1 MLEYML
7 VRNADVPILE
17 KSKGA
22 LRWILLDEAH
32 TLSGSKAAEMAL
44 LIRRVVI
51 AFGVDVKNVRF
62 AITSATVGSGNTDV
76 LKTFMA
82 KLCGISTNQI
92 EVIEGR
98 RVNNKIADKDIPN
111 INDKLTKKNIKLLRN
126 ELINSASLN
135 QSEIGKILNISNHSE
150 QLKAIDIIADQKIKG
165 QNLLPVRGH
174 FFTRGIGGVY
184 VCTNANC
191 EEHKRDIPSKALGT
205 MYTIAAKKCKCGY
218 PLLELIACRSCGKM
232 MLEGEFLKGKIYQ
245 KTSVGYEAFNMDSE
259 DDESSNQEL
268 TNGNLARLIK
278 NNDNQALI
286 NRELFSCNITKNSDI
301 IVGDNYLMI
310 DGNNCPHCGSQSGNP
325 IHFRISSAFTNRIL
339 SDIVLDQTEKSKYIT
354 SKTLYDGRKYL
365 SFTDSRQGTAK
376 IAALINID
384 NESDWIRYQIYHYLL
399 RKLNDKKIEASTAE
413 LLKARADLSIQ
424 LEEAP
429 PFLKKGYQDQLGK
442 INDAISN
449 GSNNILSNSRTS
461 WKEIIDFIK
470 DKEDFKTLFKKAAK
484 GENIVIQNEAYAKSL
499 LYDQFTRRLPREI
512 SLENLGLVNL
522 VYPNLDTVILPE
534 IAKKLKIS
542 LEEWK
547 NLLKIA
553 ADYVIR
559 YDFHFFFDDTMRIFT
574 SRLYFPNLIF
584 SSNSEIVNGK
594 NWTSY
599 NPKSITQNRLV
610 LLKCAG
616 LGWHDK
622 EEITQDKED
631 VLNDLLEKI
640 WRTLRKKIL
649 SSDGKGFKLNF
660 FESTQFEIAGSEF
673 LCPVTNRLLDK
684 TFRSYSPWIKGNLSA
699 ENINNFKI
707 DHNKNNKFPTYP
719 YPYHLNKENTPIA
732 KNEMEVWLKE
742 NSQEA
747 REKGLWNDLH
757 ERIFDFSKLYLSGEH
772 SAQQN
777 NKRLKELEKQFEEGE
792 INILSCSTTMEM
804 GVDIGGIS
812 AVVMSNVPPMPANY
826 LQRTGRAG
834 RRSENKSL
842 ALTFCAPNPIG
853 LRTMYNPKWALEHI
867 IAPPKLAFDSKNI
880 VERHVNSLLLGM
892 FVRQQDNGSSGLNV
906 KENVEKFFFD
916 GSPTFAENFL
926 NWLVKAENNDF
937 KNELIYLTN
946 STPLQNNRP
955 KQLVLMVEDNFKKVI
970 EGIKKQRKAYDKKL
984 MKLAAE
990 FGDNSP
996 AYKAVKYRNGQL
1008 SQKFVLN
1015 YLAEDGF
1022 LPNAGLPTGIVDFE
1036 KITLSDLKKK
1046 NQSRYK
1052 QNPSYSISRAL
1063 TEFAPGNN
1071 ILIDGLN
1078 YKSSGIVMKNVWGQ
1092 TAETNAIHAC
1102 KNCGYQG
1109 LLEIDSK
1116 ISDDCP
1122 KCGSADSFTGID
1134 LIEHQGS
1141 FTELCI
1147 ILI

>member
-1 MLEYML
+1 
-7 VRNADVPILE
+7 
-17 KSKGA
+17 
-22 LRWILLDEAH
+22 
-32 TLSGSKAAEMAL
+32 
-44 LIRRVVI
+44 
-51 AFGVDVKNVRF
+51 
-62 AITSATVGSGNTDV
+62 
-76 LKTFMA
+76 
-82 KLCGISTNQI
+82 
-92 EVIEGR
+92 
-98 RVNNKIADKDIPN
+98 
-111 INDKLTKKNIKLLRN
+111 
-126 ELINSASLN
+126 
-135 QSEIGKILNISNHSE
+135 
-150 QLKAIDIIADQKIKG
+150 
-165 QNLLPVRGH
+165 
-174 FFTRGIGGVY
+174 
-184 VCTNANC
+184 
-191 EEHKRDIPSKALGT
+191 
-205 MYTIAAKKCKCGY
+205 
-218 PLLELIACRSCGKM
+218 
-232 MLEGEFLKGKIYQ
+232 
-245 KTSVGYEAFNMDSE
+245 
-259 DDESSNQEL
+259 
-268 TNGNLARLIK
+268 
-278 NNDNQALI
+278 
-286 NRELFSCNITKNSDI
+286 
-301 IVGDNYLMI
+301 
-310 DGNNCPHCGSQSGNP
+310 
-325 IHFRISSAFTNRIL
+325 
-339 SDIVLDQTEKSKYIT
+339 
-354 SKTLYDGRKYL
+354 
-365 SFTDSRQGTAK
+365 
-376 IAALINID
+376 
-384 NESDWIRYQIYHYLL
+384 
-399 RKLNDKKIEASTAE
+399 
-413 LLKARADLSIQ
+413 
-424 LEEAP
+424 
-429 PFLKKGYQDQLGK
+429 
-442 INDAISN
+442 
-449 GSNNILSNSRTS
+449 
-461 WKEIIDFIK
+461 
-470 DKEDFKTLFKKAAK
+470 
-484 GENIVIQNEAYAKSL
+484 
-499 LYDQFTRRLPREI
+499 
-512 SLENLGLVNL
+512 
-522 VYPNLDTVILPE
+522 
-534 IAKKLKIS
+534 
-542 LEEWK
+542 
-547 NLLKIA
+547 
-553 ADYVIR
+553 
-559 YDFHFFFDDTMRIFT
+559 
-574 SRLYFPNLIF
+574 
-584 SSNSEIVNGK
+584 
-594 NWTSY
+594 
-599 NPKSITQNRLV
+599 
-610 LLKCAG
+610 
-616 LGWHDK
+616 
-622 EEITQDKED
+622 
-631 VLNDLLEKI
+631 
-640 WRTLRKKIL
+640 
-649 SSDGKGFKLNF
+649 
-660 FESTQFEIAGSEF
+660 
-673 LCPVTNRLLDK
+673 
-684 TFRSYSPWIKGNLSA
+684 
-699 ENINNFKI
+699 
-707 DHNKNNKFPTYP
+707 
-719 YPYHLNKENTPIA
+719 
-732 KNEMEVWLKE
+732 
-742 NSQEA
+742 
-747 REKGLWNDLH
+747 
-757 ERIFDFSKLYLSGEH
+757 
-772 SAQQN
+772 
-777 NKRLKELEKQFEEGE
+777 
-792 INILSCSTTMEM
+792 M